1 MFSPGLQVLL
11 FLLTAAETF
20 EVSLRTHILHLAL
33 QFLNIFI
40 SSCPVSF
47 PCWMSTCSAA
57 FAMLYG
63 HPPPFTKCCLTHV
76 SVGMEK
82 VEAGSPKPAGLHPP
96 LTRVA
101 SSPTFPS
108 VPSSTPSS
116 PSPVNETPSPT
127 VESVTMSPPAPQPPN
142 MWPSHTQPL
151 FSLANVISMAMSM
164 AQSFIPP
171 PNLPTQVMPSYPGF
185 HPQLQG
191 SMAPPSGYPSVYPH
205 HYQTPPPVEVPY
217 PSVGIPAQNI
227 YHSPEHAPQMD
238 GLGFYQNSHPQWQHP
253 MALSSN
259 PSTPPQVTLEPL
271 QQVRLTGSPIPQK
284 EDGNVA
290 SYSAQVPPQLQTR
303 TEVSRSKSSSDAS
316 PSPPASPKNTVSVK
330 YLTLF
335 QKHTD

>member
-1 MFSPGLQVLL
+1 MGQTHFPFPYPGSP
-11 FLLTAAETF
+11 
-20 EVSLRTHILHLAL
+20 
-33 QFLNIFI
+33 
-40 SSCPVSF
+40 
-47 PCWMSTCSAA
+47 
-57 FAMLYG
+57 
-63 HPPPFTKCCLTHV
+63 
-76 SVGMEK
+76 
-82 VEAGSPKPAGLHPP
+82 GSPKPAGLHPP

-101 SSPTFPS
+101 SNPTFPS

-171 PNLPTQVMPSYPGF
+171 PNLQTQVMPSYPGF

-191 SMAPPSGYPSVYPH
+191 PMAPPSGYPSVYPH

-290 SYSAQVPPQLQTR
+290 SYSAQVSPQLQTR

-330 YLTLF
+330 YFTLF